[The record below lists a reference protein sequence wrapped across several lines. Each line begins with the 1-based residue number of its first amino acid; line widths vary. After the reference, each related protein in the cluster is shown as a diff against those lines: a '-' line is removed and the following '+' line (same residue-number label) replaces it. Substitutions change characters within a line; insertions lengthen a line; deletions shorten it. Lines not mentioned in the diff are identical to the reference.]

1 MIMLRVVAILAVFA
15 AFMAQL
21 EVPSANASSRTTH
34 VTVASQDQDGS
45 FLEEV
50 IGFCHSGKKRCNP
63 KYFTDQGSTI
73 IYNNYDGHCAKFRV
87 PYGGITA
94 YGELNTGEPKY
105 YPGDTR
111 YRTGCYRYV
120 EFSRLQ
126 EQLPGR
132 YLK

>member
-1 MIMLRVVAILAVFA
+1 MIMLRALAILAIFT

-21 EVPSANASSRTTH
+21 EVPSASASGRTTH
-34 VTVASQDQDGS
+34 VTVVSQAQDGS

-50 IGFCHSGKKRCNP
+50 MGFCHSGKKRCNP
-63 KYFTDQGSTI
+63 TYFIDQGSTI
-73 IYNNYDGHCAKFRV
+73 IYNNLDGRCAKFRV

-111 YRTGCYRYV
+111 YNTRCYRYV
-120 EFSRLQ
+120 EFSKSLQ
-126 EQLPGR
+126 SNS
-132 YLK
+132 